1 MKEKTITLP
10 RLKKVRIRG
19 YRKLEK
25 LPGRIP
31 NATIKQVGYK
41 YYVCVCVE
49 EELEIPVMSEKR
61 AIGIDVGVK
70 NMVVTS
76 DGEYYENPDFL
87 KKYER
92 RIKGYQQELSRR
104 KKGSKNYNKT

>member
-1 MKEKTITLP
+1 
-10 RLKKVRIRG
+10 
-19 YRKLEK
+19 
-25 LPGRIP
+25 
-31 NATIKQVGYK
+31 
-41 YYVCVCVE
+41 
-49 EELEIPVMSEKR
+49 MSEKR

-76 DGEYYENPDFL
+76 NGEYYKNADFL